1 MLLVRAS
8 SCRKR
13 NRSPGCA
20 RCTHPVSAAKRYGI
34 ELTFRANRDPDR
46 LPAKIGFACLEFI
59 YGAVAGN
66 PQRVGKAVLYPLDG
80 QFSARRG
87 SYRVVYRVDDDRSVV
102 LINRIDHRAD
112 VFCM

>member
-1 MLLVRAS
+1 MNLLRLLDMTTSSPRDLQSRERMSTVR
-8 SCRKR
+8 
-13 NRSPGCA
+13 G
-20 RCTHPVSAAKRYGI
+20 
-34 ELTFRANRDPDR
+34 R

-66 PQRVGKAVLYPLDG
+66 PQRACKAVLYPLDG